1 MEISTSLAG
10 VVPDATAGDDDDE
23 EDTKDFEGV
32 DWAED
37 EIAARYWNAQDH
49 KEMDKI
55 GG

>member
-10 VVPDATAGDDDDE
+10 VVADATAGDD
-23 EDTKDFEGV
+23 DTKDFEGV